1 MLALDVVQAAFG
13 DCLVLRY
20 GSPDRPRALLID
32 GGPSGTWEHHLR
44 PVLAGLA
51 ERGTVIDAVVL
62 SHIDNDHVTGLL
74 DLFEELARDRP
85 GATADRQAPPA
96 SVPRIRALWHNA
108 FSLASGG
115 MDIAPRVREALA
127 SMAATEALPR
137 VGRIAPPVTGFAPP
151 RPGVAEGD
159 ALQWAAAGLR
169 IPINDRFPDARVLL
183 DDAPSLRLAGP
194 RLDVVG
200 PGEAILAKL
209 RDEWLRWLERHG
221 HDVTSGRRPPGVAP
235 DRSVPNLSSIVLL
248 VRSRGRSI
256 LLTGDGRGDQI
267 VEGLRDRGLLDAQGR
282 LHVDVLKVPH
292 HGSSRNATPA
302 FFRSISATTYAISAD
317 GRYGN
322 PDAECLA
329 SIVDA
334 ARADGRRIELVL
346 TNETDASRQLVA
358 ERPPADWGYSV
369 RVLATG
375 EHAITIHLVP

>member
-20 GSPDRPRALLID
+20 GSLERPRALLVD

-44 PVLAGLA
+44 PVLARLA
-51 ERGTVIDAVVL
+51 EQGTVIDAVVL

-74 DLFEELARDRP
+74 DLFEELARVRQGARVDRP
-85 GATADRQAPPA
+85 TSPPTL
-96 SVPRIRALWHNA
+96 PRIRALWHNA
-108 FSLASGG
+108 FSLAAGG
-115 MDIAPRVREALA
+115 MDIAPRVREALT
-127 SMAATEALPR
+127 SMAATEALLR
-137 VGRIAPPVTGFAPP
+137 VGRIAPPVTGFAPL

-159 ALQWAAAGLR
+159 ALQWAATALR
-169 IPINDRFPDARVLL
+169 IPINDRFTDARVLL
-183 DDAPSLRLAGP
+183 DDTPSLRLAGP
-194 RLDVVG
+194 RVDVVG
-200 PGEAILAKL
+200 PGQEILAKL
-209 RDEWLRWLERHG
+209 REEWLRWLERHG
-221 HDVTSGRRPPGVAP
+221 RELATGRPTSGVAP

-248 VRSRGRSI
+248 VRSRGRSV
-256 LLTGDGRGDQI
+256 LLTGDGRGDHV
-267 VEGLRDRGLLDAQGR
+267 VEGLRERGLLDAQGR

-302 FFRSISATTYAISAD
+302 FFRSITATTYAISAD

-346 TNETDASRQLVA
+346 TNETDASRRLVA
-358 ERPPADWGYSV
+358 ERPPAEWGYTV
-369 RVLATG
+369 RVLAVG
-375 EHAITIHLVP
+375 GHAITIDLDP

>member
-1 MLALDVVQAAFG
+1 VLALDVVQAAFG

-20 GSPDRPRALLID
+20 GSVERPRALLVD

-74 DLFEELARDRP
+74 DLFAELARDRQ
-85 GATADRQAPPA
+85 GATVERRVPPLPL
-96 SVPRIRALWHNA
+96 PRIRALWHNA
-108 FSLASGG
+108 FSLAAGG

-127 SMAATEALPR
+127 TMAATEALPR

-159 ALQWAAAGLR
+159 ALQWAATSLR
-169 IPINDRFPDARVLL
+169 IPINDRFADARVLL
-183 DDAPSLRLAGP
+183 DDTPSLRLAGP
-194 RLDVVG
+194 RVDIVG

-209 RDEWLRWLERHG
+209 REEWLRWLERHG
-221 HDVTSGRRPPGVAP
+221 RDVASGRQPPGVAP

-248 VRSRGRSI
+248 VRSRGRSV
-256 LLTGDGRGDQI
+256 LLTGDGRGDH
-267 VEGLRDRGLLDAQGR
+267 VVAGLRDRGLLDGQGR

-292 HGSSRNATPA
+292 HGSARNATPA
-302 FFRSISATTYAISAD
+302 FFRSITATTYAISAD

-329 SIVDA
+329 SIVDV

-346 TNETDASRQLVA
+346 TNETEASRQLVA
-358 ERPPADWGYSV
+358 ERPPATWGYSV
-369 RVLATG
+369 RVLPAD
-375 EHAITIHLVP
+375 EHAITIDLAP